1 MLNDIPTI
9 QTIKDLK
16 ADVTNMLQQSIANSL
31 ETNEDVE
38 NLSKE
43 TDIIKKKKKKE
54 TGENTINQSFLT
66 ELPDPALVALWPER
80 SVKM

>member
-43 TDIIKKKKKKE
+43 TDIIKKKKRKKQVR
-54 TGENTINQSFLT
+54 TQLT
-66 ELPDPALVALWPER
+66 KV
-80 SVKM
+80 S

>member
-66 ELPDPALVALWPER
+66 ELPDPALVAL
-80 SVKM
+80 

>member
-43 TDIIKKKKKKE
+43 TDIIKKKKK
-54 TGENTINQSFLT
+54 
-66 ELPDPALVALWPER
+66 ER
-80 SVKM
+80 NR